1 MAGDERYASRNAGQP
16 AFVVIA
22 TKGQLVRLVS
32 RVGTR
37 SMTAIRD
44 GRDDYHTA
52 RVVSLVYLDQPE
64 GQRGVQ
70 LDRDLGGSRWWNEA
84 DLTEAAS

>member
-1 MAGDERYASRNAGQP
+1 M
-16 AFVVIA
+16 IA

-44 GRDDYHTA
+44 GREDNLTA
-52 RVVSLVYLDQPE
+52 RVSSLVYLDQPE

-70 LDRDLGGSRWWNEA
+70 VDRDLGGSRWWNESQ
-84 DLTEAAS
+84 LEAAE